1 MSESAVQQPE
11 ATHTLGV
18 ADLFLTFLAITLSG
32 FGGVLPWARRALVD
46 KKRWLTDEEFA
57 EALALSQFLP
67 GPNIVNLAIV
77 IGQRYRGALGATAA
91 ALGLLVA
98 PVGIM
103 MVCGAL
109 YERYGGLPSL
119 RNALAGLTA
128 AAAGLLLAMVA
139 RLLQPLL
146 HARRVPALL
155 FAITAFVAVGL
166 LRFPLYWVLL
176 VLGPLSVAAVWWR
189 LK

>member
-1 MSESAVQQPE
+1 MGAP
-11 ATHTLGV
+11 
-18 ADLFLTFLAITLSG
+18 
-32 FGGVLPWARRALVD
+32 RAG
-46 KKRWLTDEEFA
+46 RQ

-77 IGQRYRGALGATAA
+77 VGQRYRGALGAAAA

-98 PVGIM
+98 PVAIM

-146 HARRVPALL
+146 LARRVPGLL

-166 LRFPLYWVLL
+166 LRLPLYWVLL
-176 VLGPLSVAAVWWR
+176 VLGPLSVAVAWWR

>member
-11 ATHTLGV
+11 AKQTPGA
-18 ADLFLTFLAITLSG
+18 ADLSFTFLAITMSG

-46 KKRWLTDEEFA
+46 KKRWLNDEEFA

-77 IGQRYRGALGATAA
+77 VGQRYRGALGATPA

-98 PVGIM
+98 PVAIM

-146 HARRVPALL
+146 HARRLPALL

-176 VLGPLSVAAVWWR
+176 VLGPLSIAVAWWR
-189 LK
+189 LR